1 MEPRPPDESGIPD
14 PSAAETPSD
23 SGSVQSVVREA
34 SPDFLPAL
42 QGVLDLLDGVLAQE
56 LVVDRVASRAVLA
69 QVRALFQDVDF
80 DQLSPRGRTF
90 LRRIVRSLSDL
101 HLLPEEE
108 AEGRLQRT
116 RKAVAQRYRQG
127 PDPGPDLTTAPKRR
141 MDAPVRD
148 RSSDAATAIGGL
160 RGVGPVTADS
170 LATIGIH
177 TVADLLH
184 HLPRTYQDR
193 STATPIAD
201 LEDGEYAVVVGTV
214 DKVRSGRGRRVRFL
228 EVTLSDETGTL
239 LATWFRPPPYLFKA
253 FDTHA
258 EVVLMGRAEKKGETL
273 RMNHAE
279 FETAHRAEGRDEAKG
294 SGDGLHSGIVVPIYS
309 LPSGLGQ
316 RSLRKLVHQALGDFA
331 EGVADRVPGG
341 LRAQL
346 GLPSRSEA
354 LAALHFPEGPE
365 DLPLLRAGKH
375 PAHEALLW
383 EDLFIL
389 QVALLRRRWA
399 LRQRGCAAQAL
410 SRATDGPALRDR
422 LVAALPF
429 ELTGAQVRVLSE
441 IDGDLDGHK
450 PMQRLL
456 QGDVG
461 SGKTIV
467 ALLAAAPLLEAG
479 QQVAVLAPTEV
490 LAFQWW
496 ERARDL
502 LEPLGFAVALLT
514 GGQGAAARRHNR
526 EQVATGA
533 AKLVVGTHALFQD
546 GVSFHQLAMAVV
558 DEQQRFGVFQRAML
572 LDKG

>member
-1 MEPRPPDESGIPD
+1 
-14 PSAAETPSD
+14 
-23 SGSVQSVVREA
+23 VVREA

-214 DKVRSGRGRRVRFL
+214 DKVRSGRGRRVRF
-228 EVTLSDETGTL
+228 
-239 LATWFRPPPYLFKA
+239 
-253 FDTHA
+253 
-258 EVVLMGRAEKKGETL
+258 
-273 RMNHAE
+273 
-279 FETAHRAEGRDEAKG
+279 
-294 SGDGLHSGIVVPIYS
+294 
-309 LPSGLGQ
+309 
-316 RSLRKLVHQALGDFA
+316 
-331 EGVADRVPGG
+331 
-341 LRAQL
+341 
-346 GLPSRSEA
+346 
-354 LAALHFPEGPE
+354 
-365 DLPLLRAGKH
+365 
-375 PAHEALLW
+375 
-383 EDLFIL
+383 
-389 QVALLRRRWA
+389 
-399 LRQRGCAAQAL
+399 
-410 SRATDGPALRDR
+410 
-422 LVAALPF
+422 
-429 ELTGAQVRVLSE
+429 
-441 IDGDLDGHK
+441 
-450 PMQRLL
+450 
-456 QGDVG
+456 
-461 SGKTIV
+461 
-467 ALLAAAPLLEAG
+467 
-479 QQVAVLAPTEV
+479 
-490 LAFQWW
+490 
-496 ERARDL
+496 
-502 LEPLGFAVALLT
+502 
-514 GGQGAAARRHNR
+514 
-526 EQVATGA
+526 
-533 AKLVVGTHALFQD
+533 
-546 GVSFHQLAMAVV
+546 
-558 DEQQRFGVFQRAML
+558 
-572 LDKG
+572 